1 MTDSTTR
8 PSSPDGVASLVMAFL
23 DRVEAGE
30 DERSVLEALCE
41 EHPEASATLRRRL
54 SLLREMGVLTGEPA
68 PTIPQQLGEFR
79 LLAPLGGGG
88 MGMVFHAEQL
98 GLGRQVALK
107 VVHPAQLYL
116 GGARERFQR
125 EVETIA
131 KLQHPGIVPVHAVG
145 EQDGVPYL
153 VMERVQGATLQQV
166 LSQLEG
172 RSPPALA
179 GADFTAAVTA
189 LVPDAD
195 TPADPGWALAGTW
208 EEACLAI
215 TRQVAE
221 ALHHAHRR
229 GVVHRDVKPSNIM
242 LTADGRALLLDFGLA
257 SSEGAPSLTK
267 SGSPLGSLPYMAPEQ
282 TRGAHDEVDARTDV
296 YGLGV
301 TLYEL
306 LTIQPAFGRSSA
318 PDTLADIQQG
328 RREAPRQRVPS
339 LSWEAETVCLTAMDP
354 DPARRYA
361 SCAEFGRDLANV
373 LEHQPIDARR
383 AGAWLRARRWAQ
395 RRPAAAVALVM
406 GTLLLV
412 GGPSV
417 FAWQQLRAAEELR
430 EEQVRTDAERLR
442 AEGHLTAA
450 LAAVDAMLV
459 RVGDE
464 SLRFVPQMESLRRE
478 LLDEA
483 LAFHRG
489 FLATEGE
496 RPELVLATARTLQ
509 LAGEARH
516 QMGRYDEAEA
526 LHAESVDV
534 LERLLEE
541 HPGHAAATA
550 ELALSLRKV
559 AVQHRER
566 GERAEAR
573 ALNDQAIA
581 LQKGAVSAADSEAGS
596 SSDPDDATAAAAE
609 GATASTPESPPLPAP
624 DLASVSERAA
634 LGITLNNQA
643 GTIWDSDPAGA
654 EAALLEA
661 RDVFTQLV
669 AEVPENPGFRHGQG
683 MSVAGLAA
691 VLASQGRVDEARPLY
706 DEAITLFESVLAVA
720 PEITDT
726 RSQLAMTLSNAGLD
740 LIDSDPEAARA
751 HMQRAL
757 EVQTALATD
766 FPATALYR
774 MEQARTHTNLGFL
787 ASQAGDDEGSEA
799 QWRRSEALQSALIQD
814 VGPAPPLRAS
824 LALTYSNLADSHAR
838 QGELAEARDAAVTSI
853 EIYEELLLSAP
864 GDPVLL
870 AGMSEA
876 LHNMAHVLEL
886 AGELALAE
894 QLILA
899 AMERIQAA
907 MAANPLDAG
916 YPEKLG
922 EMEARLTDVRARL
935 AKTGQP

>member
-23 DRVEAGE
+23 DRVDAGE
-30 DERSVLEALCE
+30 DERSVLDALCE
-41 EHPEASATLRRRL
+41 QHPEASATLRRRL
-54 SLLREMGVLTGEPA
+54 SLLRDMGVLTGEPA
-68 PTIPQQLGEFR
+68 PAIPEQLGDFR

-107 VVHPAQLYL
+107 VVHPAQLYFA
-116 GGARERFQR
+116 GARERFQR

-166 LSQLEG
+166 LSHLEG
-172 RSPPALA
+172 RAPPTLS

-257 SSEGAPSLTK
+257 SSEGAPSLTR
-267 SGSPLGSLPYMAPEQ
+267 SGSPLGSLPYMSPEQ

-328 RREAPRQRVPS
+328 RREAPRQHVPS

-354 DPARRYA
+354 DPQRRYA

-373 LEHQPIDARR
+373 LEHQPIEARR
-383 AGAWLRARRWAQ
+383 AGTWLRARRWAQ

-442 AEGHLTAA
+442 AEGHLNAA

-459 RVGDE
+459 RVGDQ
-464 SLRFVPQMESLRRE
+464 SLRFVPQMEGLRLE

-526 LHAESVDV
+526 LHAESVAV

-566 GERAEAR
+566 GERDEAR

-581 LQKGAVSAADSEAGS
+581 LQQ
-596 SSDPDDATAAAAE
+596 DAT
-609 GATASTPESPPLPAP
+609 PPAP
-624 DLASVSERAA
+624 DLASVADRAA

-654 EAALLEA
+654 ETALLEA
-661 RDVFTQLV
+661 RDVFTQLA

-706 DEAITLFESVLAVA
+706 DEAIALFESVLAVA

-740 LIDSDPEAARA
+740 LIDSDPDVARA

-757 EVQTALATD
+757 EVQTALVTD

-787 ASQAGDDEGSEA
+787 ASQVEDHAGSEDH
-799 QWRRSEALQSALIQD
+799 WRQSEALQRGLIAD

-824 LALTYSNLADSHAR
+824 LALTYSNLADSHAQ
-838 QGELAEARDAAVTSI
+838 QGELAEGRDAAVTSI
-853 EIYEELLLSAP
+853 EMYEELLGAAP
-864 GDPVLL
+864 TDPVLL
-870 AGMSEA
+870 SGMADA

-886 AGELALAE
+886 AGELAMAE
-894 QLILA
+894 QLLLA
-899 AMERIQAA
+899 AMERVQGA
-907 MAANPLDAG
+907 MAANPLDADN
-916 YPEKLG
+916 PVKLG
-922 EMEARLTDVRARL
+922 EMEARLADVRARL